1 MKLALIGC
9 GRIAAIHIESII
21 RYTLDS
27 AQPIEIVALIDTNLF
42 NAERFKRTY
51 NLSCKIFSQLEEAAQ
66 DIDLD
71 SVIISVP
78 HYLHED
84 LALRALNQKLNIL
97 LEKPIAH
104 RLDSGFRILDRARR
118 SDQIFMIAENSQYWP
133 EILKVKELL
142 LQGVI
147 GEVVTAKAS
156 FRQASDRDIFDSY
169 SVLESDSES
178 KAWRFSLTA
187 TGGGITIDG
196 GAHWIRPLRFW
207 FGEII
212 GTFSKFSYP
221 HPLMEGESLSQAIFT
236 FENSVTAIFEGIL
249 TEKTVFSKDYPF
261 RITGTLGEIVV
272 GPEGNGV
279 YIFDQEHPEGVQVLN
294 EHGYINSFYHQFH
307 DFYSCVSAG
316 KIPDASAEYALGEM
330 KVALAMERSNIEG
343 TWVAPQNIA

>member
-27 AQPIEIVALIDTNLF
+27 AQPIEIVALIDTNLL

-84 LALRALNQKLNIL
+84 LALR
-97 LEKPIAH
+97 
-104 RLDSGFRILDRARR
+104 LDSAFRILDCARR

-142 LQGVI
+142 LQDVI

-178 KAWRFSLTA
+178 KAWRYSLTA

-261 RITGTLGEIVV
+261 RITGTLGEIVI

-343 TWVAPQNIA
+343 TWVAPQNIV

>member
-1 MKLALIGC
+1 M
-9 GRIAAIHIESII
+9 
-21 RYTLDS
+21 
-27 AQPIEIVALIDTNLF
+27 
-42 NAERFKRTY
+42 
-51 NLSCKIFSQLEEAAQ
+51 SCKIFSQLEEAAR

-71 SVIISVP
+71 SIIISVP

-84 LALRALNQKLNIL
+84 LTLRALNQKLNIL
-97 LEKPIAH
+97 LEKPMAH
-104 RLDSGFRILDRARR
+104 RLDSAFRILDCARR
-118 SDQIFMIAENSQYWP
+118 SDQIFMFAENSQYWP
-133 EILKVKELL
+133 EILKVKEML

-178 KAWRFSLTA
+178 KAWRYSLTA

-207 FGEII
+207 FGEIV
-212 GTFSKFSYP
+212 GTVSKFSYL

-236 FENSVTAIFEGIL
+236 LENSVTAIFEGIL

-272 GPEGNGV
+272 DPEDNGV
-279 YIFDQEHPEGVQVLN
+279 YIFDQERPEGVQVLN
-294 EHGYINSFYHQFH
+294 EHGYINSFYHQFD

-343 TWVAPQNIA
+343 TWVAPQNIV

>member
-1 MKLALIGC
+1 
-9 GRIAAIHIESII
+9 
-21 RYTLDS
+21 LDS

-42 NAERFKRTY
+42 NAEKFKRTY

-84 LALRALNQKLNIL
+84 LALRALDQKLNIL
-97 LEKPIAH
+97 LEKPMAH
-104 RLDSGFRILDRARR
+104 SLDSAFRILDCARR

-178 KAWRFSLTA
+178 KAWRYSLTA

-294 EHGYINSFYHQFH
+294 KYGYINSFYHQFH

-343 TWVAPQNIA
+343 TWVAPQNIV

>member
-9 GRIAAIHIESII
+9 GRIAAVHIESII
-21 RYTLDS
+21 KYIADS
-27 AQPIEIVALIDTNLF
+27 AQPIEIVALIDTNLS
-42 NAERFKRTY
+42 NAERFKRTF
-51 NLSCKIFSQLEEAAQ
+51 NLSCKIFSQLEEATQ

-71 SVIISVP
+71 SAIIAVP

-84 LALRALNQKLNIL
+84 LARRALNQKLNIL
-97 LEKPIAH
+97 LEKPMAH
-104 RLDSGFRILDRARR
+104 RLDSAFRILDCARR
-118 SDQIFMIAENSQYWP
+118 SDQIFMIAENSQYWH

-142 LQGVI
+142 LEGII

-156 FRQASDRDIFDSY
+156 FRQASVSDIFDSY
-169 SVLESDSES
+169 SVLQSGSES
-178 KAWRFSLTA
+178 KAWRYSLSA
-187 TGGGITIDG
+187 AGGGITIDG

-207 FGEII
+207 FGEVIE
-212 GTFSKFSYP
+212 TFCKFSYP

-236 FENSVTAIFEGIL
+236 FENSVTAIFEGVL
-249 TEKTVFSKDYPF
+249 TEKTVFLKDYPF

-279 YIFDQEHPEGVQVLN
+279 YIFDQEHPKGIQVLN

-316 KIPDASAEYALGEM
+316 KSPDASAEYALGEM
-330 KVALAMERSNIEG
+330 KVALAMERSNSERA
-343 TWVAPQNIA
+343 WVAPQSIV

>member
-1 MKLALIGC
+1 M
-9 GRIAAIHIESII
+9 
-21 RYTLDS
+21 
-27 AQPIEIVALIDTNLF
+27 
-42 NAERFKRTY
+42 
-51 NLSCKIFSQLEEAAQ
+51 
-66 DIDLD
+66 
-71 SVIISVP
+71 
-78 HYLHED
+78 
-84 LALRALNQKLNIL
+84 
-97 LEKPIAH
+97 AH
-104 RLDSGFRILDRARR
+104 RLDSAFRILDCARR
-118 SDQIFMIAENSQYWP
+118 SDQIFIIAENSQYWP
-133 EILKVKELL
+133 EILKVKEML

-169 SVLESDSES
+169 SVLETDSES
-178 KAWRFSLTA
+178 KAGRYSLTA

-196 GAHWIRPLRFW
+196 GTHWIHPLRFW

-221 HPLMEGESLSQAIFT
+221 HSLMEGESLSQAVFT

-272 GPEGNGV
+272 DPEGNGV
-279 YIFDQEHPEGVQVLN
+279 YIFDPEHPKGVQVLN

-316 KIPDASAEYALGEM
+316 RIPDASAE
-330 KVALAMERSNIEG
+330 
-343 TWVAPQNIA
+343 

>member
-1 MKLALIGC
+1 M
-9 GRIAAIHIESII
+9 
-21 RYTLDS
+21 
-27 AQPIEIVALIDTNLF
+27 
-42 NAERFKRTY
+42 
-51 NLSCKIFSQLEEAAQ
+51 
-66 DIDLD
+66 
-71 SVIISVP
+71 
-78 HYLHED
+78 
-84 LALRALNQKLNIL
+84 
-97 LEKPIAH
+97 
-104 RLDSGFRILDRARR
+104 
-118 SDQIFMIAENSQYWP
+118 
-133 EILKVKELL
+133 L

-207 FGEII
+207 FGEVIE
-212 GTFSKFSYP
+212 TFCKFSYP

-343 TWVAPQNIA
+343 TWVAPQNIV

>member
-9 GRIAAIHIESII
+9 GRIAAVHIESII
-21 RYTLDS
+21 KYIADS
-27 AQPIEIVALIDTNLF
+27 AQRIEIVALIDTNLS
-42 NAERFKRTY
+42 NAERFKRTF
-51 NLSCKIFSQLEEAAQ
+51 NLSCKIFSQLEEATQ

-71 SVIISVP
+71 SAIIAVP

-84 LALRALNQKLNIL
+84 LTLRALNQKLNIL
-97 LEKPIAH
+97 LEKPMAH
-104 RLDSGFRILDRARR
+104 RLDSAFRILDCARR

-142 LQGVI
+142 LEGII

-156 FRQASDRDIFDSY
+156 FRQASVSDIFDSY

-178 KAWRFSLTA
+178 KAWRYSLTA

-207 FGEII
+207 FGEVIE
-212 GTFSKFSYP
+212 TFCKFSYP

-236 FENSVTAIFEGIL
+236 FENSVTAIFEGVL
-249 TEKTVFSKDYPF
+249 TEKTVFLKDYPF

-279 YIFDQEHPEGVQVLN
+279 YIFDQEHPKGVQVLN

-316 KIPDASAEYALGEM
+316 KTLMPVQSM
-330 KVALAMERSNIEG
+330 R
-343 TWVAPQNIA
+343 

>member
-1 MKLALIGC
+1 MKLAFVGC
-9 GRIAAIHIESII
+9 GRIAAVHAEAII
-21 RYTLDS
+21 KYVLETNNT
-27 AQPIEIVALIDTNLF
+27 IEIVALIDTSLL
-42 NAERFKRTY
+42 NAEKFKKLFK
-51 NLSCKIFSQLEEAAQ
+51 LSCKIFTQLEEAVQETA
-66 DIDLD
+66 LD

-78 HYLHED
+78 HYLHEE
-84 LALRALNQKLNIL
+84 LATRAFSQKLNVL
-97 LEKPIAH
+97 LEKPLAH
-104 RLDSGFRILDRARR
+104 TLDSAQRILERSRS
-118 SDQIFMIAENSQYWP
+118 SDQVFMIAENSQYWP
-133 EILKVKELL
+133 EILKVKDLL
-142 LQGVI
+142 SDGII
-147 GEVVTAKAS
+147 GEIVTAKAS
-156 FRQASDRDIFDSY
+156 FRQAADKDIFNSY
-169 SVLESDSES
+169 SLLQDDTRT
-178 KAWRFSLTA
+178 KAWRYSLAA

-207 FGEII
+207 FGEIKEL
-212 GTFSKFSYP
+212 FSKFSYP

-279 YIFDQEHPEGVQVLN
+279 YIFDQKYSDGVQVLN
-294 EHGYINSFYHQFH
+294 KHGYINSFYHQFH

-343 TWVAPQNIA
+343 TWVAPQNIV